1 VEADG
6 RPGRALQ
13 AAGDTAASGR
23 ARALLEAVAAGPH
36 AWASLALGQPP
47 WGARAGFAD
56 TLDALAVALRDRLT
70 LAAGSGDRMALGK
83 GLAALARVDAVRET
97 VGTNV
102 NPQLALAELA
112 RELERVA

>member
-1 VEADG
+1 
-6 RPGRALQ
+6 
-13 AAGDTAASGR
+13 
-23 ARALLEAVAAGPH
+23 VAAGPRE
-36 AWASLALGQPP
+36 WAALALRQPP

-56 TLDALAVALRDRLT
+56 TLDALAVALRDRLAA
-70 LAAGSGDRMALGK
+70 AAGRDDRAALQR

-112 RELERVA
+112 RDLERVA